1 MSLSSKQWLG
11 SVLGLGSL
19 LSLGSHVVLPHDA
32 LAHPIGIPSGQTL
45 FSITESAQ
53 ASQPTLIAQAI
64 GVSGVW
70 DTSEGQMTIQQQGS
84 FVTAT
89 YTQDNGRIE
98 GTLIGNVWEGFWS
111 EDGSAQRCD
120 TPINGRYHWGRI
132 RFVFDGNA
140 FQGTWSYCNDEP
152 TRSWTGNR
160 TSGVSINPPSLPAP
174 SFNLS
179 GTWDTSEGIMP
190 LTLNGSTVTG
200 YYSNETQRIDG
211 TLVGNTLEGYWSK
224 DSSAQRCDTAYNG
237 RSYWGRIRFV
247 FNGNSFVGVWG
258 YCGEEPTR
266 SWTGT
271 NTGSSGVVRIPP
283 IFDPP
288 SNPSV
293 SPVNPPV
300 VVAPLAI
307 SIGGG
312 WDTSEGQ
319 MTFQQQGS
327 SVTATYT
334 QDNGRIEGTMT
345 GNVLEGYWSEDGSA
359 QRCDTAI
366 NGRYHWGQIR
376 FVFNG
381 DAFEGVWSY
390 CGEEPTR
397 PWTGT
402 RLSGG
407 GGSVVTPIAPTLSVG
422 IAGAWNTS
430 WGIMPLTLN
439 GSTVTGYYSNETQR
453 IDGTLVGNTLD
464 GYWSKDS
471 AGQRCDTPYN
481 DGRYYWGRIRFVFE
495 GNSFQGVWG
504 YCGEEPT
511 RSWTGN
517 R

>member
-1 MSLSSKQWLG
+1 MPLSSKQWLG
-11 SVLGLGSL
+11 SILGLGSL
-19 LSLGSHVVLPHDA
+19 LSLGSHVVMPHDV

-45 FSITESAQ
+45 FTIPESAQ

-84 FVTAT
+84 SVTAT

-140 FQGTWSYCNDEP
+140 FQGTWSYC
-152 TRSWTGNR
+152 
-160 TSGVSINPPSLPAP
+160 
-174 SFNLS
+174 
-179 GTWDTSEGIMP
+179 
-190 LTLNGSTVTG
+190 
-200 YYSNETQRIDG
+200 
-211 TLVGNTLEGYWSK
+211 
-224 DSSAQRCDTAYNG
+224 
-237 RSYWGRIRFV
+237 
-247 FNGNSFVGVWG
+247 
-258 YCGEEPTR
+258 GEEPTR

-271 NTGSSGVVRIPP
+271 RSGSGEAIRIPP
-283 IFDPP
+283 VFNPP
-288 SNPSV
+288 PNPSV
-293 SPVNPPV
+293 TPINPPV
-300 VVAPLAI
+300 VVAPPVT

-345 GNVLEGYWSEDGSA
+345 GNVLEGFWSEDGSNR
-359 QRCDTAI
+359 RCDTAI
-366 NGRYHWGQIR
+366 NGRYHWGRIR
-376 FVFNG
+376 FVFDGNSFQG
-381 DAFEGVWSY
+381 TWSY
-390 CGEEPTR
+390 CNDEPTLS
-397 PWTGT
+397 WTGT
-402 RLSGG
+402 RFSGD
-407 GGSVVTPIAPTLSVG
+407 GSVVTPIAPAPSAA

-430 WGIMPLTLN
+430 EGIMPLTLN
-439 GSTVTGYYSNETQR
+439 GSTVTGYYSNDTQR

-464 GYWSKDS
+464 GYWSKNNS
-471 AGQRCDTPYN
+471 ARSCDTLYN
-481 DGRYYWGRIRFVFE
+481 GRDHWGRIRFVFN
-495 GNSFQGVWG
+495 GNSFTGVWG

-511 RSWTGN
+511 RSWTGS